1 MTIARDRLEAL
12 VAVIDAGSFE
22 AAAKEA
28 LRYPVGGESAHPLV
42 GIPVGAS
49 AGHTGFTL
57 HGDRGV
63 GKILVR
69 LGRMQALLE
78 SEALAD
84 ISGGQGAV
92 ADIHLAINADSLA
105 TWFVTVLR
113 AASAWSDV
121 TLRLTVADQ
130 ERTGPLLRSGLV
142 MAAVTADGRPVQGC
156 ASEQLGVMR
165 YVAVARP
172 ELLATWRTDEGAVDF
187 AHMPVV
193 HFDDNDQMQ
202 RRLLASHAP
211 KAKPPFHVVPSSEGF
226 VAAINRRLGRGAIPE
241 AQMGDALD
249 TGELMRLDPQIA
261 EDVMLFWQSWRI
273 ESALL
278 ARLTSAVPELPA
290 GISAAH
296 VKAIDTYGVKCRATN
311 AKGADAH
318 NKHKNAHDWSHPGA
332 DPFKFTPV
340 TFAPFA

>member
-22 AAAKEA
+22 AAAKA
-28 LRYPVGGESAHPLV
+28 LSVTPSAVSQRIRSLESQLGQVLVTRASPCTATEVGQ
-42 GIPVGAS
+42 
-49 AGHTGFTL
+49 
-57 HGDRGV
+57 
-63 GKILVR
+63 ILVR

-92 ADIHLAINADSLA
+92 ADIHLAVNADSLA

-121 TLRLTVADQ
+121 SLRLTVADQ

-202 RRLLASHAP
+202 RRLLARQVPA
-211 KAKPPFHVVPSSEGF
+211 ARPPYHVVPSSEGF
-226 VAAINRRLGRGAIPE
+226 VAAIMAGLGWGAIPE
-241 AQMGDALD
+241 AQIGDALD
-249 TGELMRLDPQIA
+249 TGALMRLQPGMH
-261 EDVMLFWQSWRI
+261 EDVVLHWQSWRI
-273 ESALL
+273 ESSLL
-278 ARLTSAVPELPA
+278 ARLTSAVR
-290 GISAAH
+290 AASR
-296 VKAIDTYGVKCRATN
+296 DLRRPRQG
-311 AKGADAH
+311 D
-318 NKHKNAHDWSHPGA
+318 
-332 DPFKFTPV
+332 
-340 TFAPFA
+340 